1 MIRKLKKYQQ
11 GGSFRD
17 QLFPEN
23 KPVVDQGNFSKV
35 KYTPAQKAAMQN
47 ANLVRKNEEKKKL
60 QDEIAARQSKEKGT
74 PYKLPTGVTKKYK
87 DMTLKERAYVDAQ
100 SLRNKGR
107 WNENQV
113 EQPFLNTFNPITML
127 YDMAAGLGEAP
138 LMSDVT
144 NSYMP
149 YVTGVVAPLAVGA
162 FAGIGAK
169 TTGQFVNNLTNP
181 LAGTGQIIDNIGN
194 KYLPNAYKYNPWAFK
209 PNPEAYYRGVGKEG
223 IKDAL
228 ESRVI
233 KSRDQDLFP
242 SPYFARPNEFKTA
255 LYYNPDALIEAKG
268 IDVLQ
273 VKNIEPN
280 QIIFNNKDAGA
291 VPLNPEWVDEVYLGN
306 ITPGVKTSQLGH
318 LPIDDPNIR
327 LLQKDWLR
335 GYKEVP
341 KPKIY
346 SKGQPTQQSILNN
359 LNESFP
365 KPLTSEELDR
375 FYDKYVPKLKETSQF
390 IQEQGIRELKDFT
403 SEEGQRRARL
413 ALLKINPTLSETEIN
428 HLLKNQITELE
439 NAYKYNMQEYMLR
452 RPGKWVGN
460 TDEHI
465 DFFNSNYPTNNA
477 FAWRNPKFFTELT
490 NKPGSIENNII
501 PRNLFVNPSTSN
513 IPISKHY
520 NSQTFIDGQRHL
532 LDPNL
537 TIPTISLGQTN
548 KLKSTFDHETAHL
561 LQRSGLHPTDIEL
574 QKLAKEDFFQ
584 NIWLKYKKKTMS
596 PRDYNNSIEYF
607 YNPSKNNPLRYFPNE
622 GYAFAREAR
631 RSMIDKGIL
640 NDTFDKVTPF
650 KLLKHTLTKEVND
663 PIVGLA
669 NNKRLTTVF
678 PFWKWGKLSKIINNM
693 NTVAPIIGGA
703 GLLGA
708 GALQQ
713 QKKGGPIITNRG
725 QWDYPGQTTI
735 IPSNQITMQG
745 VPYPVLGVDNIGHS
759 KLMQPGRNYT
769 FPGQYVTE
777 YPIMQKGGVLKD
789 PTMESLSNVY
799 AQRNRNLPWVDR
811 ALNPQNYPI
820 NNQQEFMD
828 KGQPM
833 THQLNWGE
841 DADYMKFYVYPNI
854 GYSQGNLEWNNNQ
867 QSIEFKSKK
876 MAEYF
881 SKNGLIKHYQ
891 QGGSTKQNP
900 PKMWLQNDVDIN
912 YWNNMKKKY
921 PTMIGIDPNHVDKYN
936 NHLPIFANINTFV
949 HPKTNLKRLKMVAP
963 TLINPKII
971 PHGELIP
978 VPQMQLK
985 QQGNIPFY
993 GPGNTI
999 IGYTDD
1005 NRQFYPAQQYTGAP
1019 NNASN
1024 LQDKYLLE
1032 NPDALRQYVS
1042 KLDNYR
1048 FQNEDIKKYP
1058 QGGSTKQN
1066 PSKVYTDPIL
1076 YNKAAKMYN
1085 DSLALYNM
1093 SKLQYDMLNKKG
1105 LVGKKQLPV
1114 SANNSI
1120 DIINNDDMD
1129 MTDKDIYNKLKTL
1142 KTNNIKLSKTNSP
1155 DFSHPYIKPT
1165 TMYGEETKGRNKDR
1179 FGLIQSVLNTDSSP
1193 TFNYFYDTFPKQPV
1207 VYKPQPSQQKS
1218 KITNNKELL
1227 NVKLP
1232 SGDVPRYANG
1242 QPVYIKQI
1250 PEVIIQGTKNGKVYT
1265 DKKQFEQAQRLYND
1279 SLNLFN
1285 LSTKHTQLYNN
1296 IAKTSKTDKEF
1307 TERIGFSPRGHFGNL
1322 PDTEFNRL
1330 ETKLN
1335 KEMIKHPSW
1344 QPITKGKLP
1353 ISHYADGIRR
1363 EHATTWEYKKPISP
1377 PIYKGP
1383 THPIQKMSRLKSVP
1397 YPMDNTDVS
1406 LQAQGVQVPMPSIPQ
1421 QQGNPI
1427 YGPGNTIIGYSNNMH
1442 FTPALQY
1449 TGAPNNAS
1457 NLQDKYLLENPD
1469 ALRQY
1474 VSKLDNYRFDKG
1486 GVYSQALNNT
1496 VNGLNQLSYFSKN
1509 SPDNAMRDYYMNMSN
1524 YDSNN
1529 QDLYSTNQD
1538 LYGNTYFD
1546 EGGSYEELSNEYN
1559 DLSELQAIASMDGDN
1574 ELYEY
1579 LAPQISSVQKS
1590 LTSLEELAKY
1600 DVIKEELQRQI
1611 LQQPQFQEPSI
1622 EGYNPRRPFTSNYE
1636 STYSEPMM
1644 LGTKNNP
1651 MMLGTKIY
1659 PNMKLKGSPR
1669 NVKAYLTQK
1678 GLSRNAIAGI
1688 MGNIEHESSFN
1699 PGIGG
1704 DQGTSFGLFQ
1714 HHAKRKDNLL
1724 SYLKKRNLDKTSIE
1738 GQIDFALSEYPQ
1750 LIQKLNKAV
1759 SPQQAADIWVREF
1772 EKPANVE
1779 KQSKL
1784 RQRAALKYMKQG
1796 GTLPFLKQYK

>member
-209 PNPEAYYRGVGKEG
+209 PNSESYYRGIGRSG
-223 IKDAL
+223 LDDAFDN
-228 ESRVI
+228 RV
-233 KSRDQDLFP
+233 L
-242 SPYFARPNEFKTA
+242 KTA
-255 LYYNPDALIEAKG
+255 NKTGDYGENLYMTDNFNVAKG
-268 IDVLQ
+268 NYSQDQGYGIGSPFSDDWKIVQ
-273 VKNIEPN
+273 P
-280 QIIFNNKDAGA
+280 KDPKSYIAEIPKSI
-291 VPLNPEWVDEVYLGN
+291 V
-306 ITPGVKTSQLGH
+306 
-318 LPIDDPNIR
+318 PNIR
-327 LLQKDWLR
+327 QVNNGQIFINKGSLPIKDVKFYKQDWLR

-900 PKMWLQNDVDIN
+900 PKEYTDYKAFKKAERLYKDSLNLYNNNLN
-912 YWNNMKKKY
+912 YKNKYLDFVNKAGFDKTKVEEWPTDGYVNTEQHPTIGAISNGVLKNSGGGFRRDSKGNPIYFNYFPLKNGKELKVYTDSFVGSILNKRYYNYKKPVEPVVYKPQSSVNKSKQSVNANRTEVMKK
-921 PTMIGIDPNHVDKYN
+921 P
-936 NHLPIFANINTFV
+936 
-949 HPKTNLKRLKMVAP
+949 
-963 TLINPKII
+963 II
-971 PHGELIP
+971 PNLSEEYQYKKWKERYGIEDEILDRLPMLPYLTEDSDITMNSGQFKVPAP
-978 VPQMQLK
+978 VV
-985 QQGNIPFY
+985 QQPKGRPVY

-999 IGYTDD
+999 IGY
-1005 NRQFYPAQQYTGAP
+1005 N
-1019 NNASN
+1019 
-1024 LQDKYLLE
+1024 
-1032 NPDALRQYVS
+1032 
-1042 KLDNYR
+1042 
-1048 FQNEDIKKYP
+1048 
-1058 QGGSTKQN
+1058 
-1066 PSKVYTDPIL
+1066 
-1076 YNKAAKMYN
+1076 
-1085 DSLALYNM
+1085 
-1093 SKLQYDMLNKKG
+1093 
-1105 LVGKKQLPV
+1105 
-1114 SANNSI
+1114 
-1120 DIINNDDMD
+1120 
-1129 MTDKDIYNKLKTL
+1129 
-1142 KTNNIKLSKTNSP
+1142 
-1155 DFSHPYIKPT
+1155 
-1165 TMYGEETKGRNKDR
+1165 
-1179 FGLIQSVLNTDSSP
+1179 
-1193 TFNYFYDTFPKQPV
+1193 
-1207 VYKPQPSQQKS
+1207 
-1218 KITNNKELL
+1218 
-1227 NVKLP
+1227 
-1232 SGDVPRYANG
+1232 
-1242 QPVYIKQI
+1242 
-1250 PEVIIQGTKNGKVYT
+1250 
-1265 DKKQFEQAQRLYND
+1265 
-1279 SLNLFN
+1279 
-1285 LSTKHTQLYNN
+1285 
-1296 IAKTSKTDKEF
+1296 
-1307 TERIGFSPRGHFGNL
+1307 
-1322 PDTEFNRL
+1322 
-1330 ETKLN
+1330 
-1335 KEMIKHPSW
+1335 
-1344 QPITKGKLP
+1344 
-1353 ISHYADGIRR
+1353 
-1363 EHATTWEYKKPISP
+1363 
-1377 PIYKGP
+1377 
-1383 THPIQKMSRLKSVP
+1383 
-1397 YPMDNTDVS
+1397 
-1406 LQAQGVQVPMPSIPQ
+1406 
-1421 QQGNPI
+1421 
-1427 YGPGNTIIGYSNNMH
+1427 NNMH

-1457 NLQDKYLLENPD
+1457 NLQDKALLENPD

-1546 EGGSYEELSNEYN
+1546 DGGSYEELSNEYN
-1559 DLSELQAIASMDGDN
+1559 NLSELQSIASMDGDN

-1636 STYSEPMM
+1636 STDSEASI

-1651 MMLGTKIY
+1651 IMLGTKIY